1 MNFLERLAPPK
12 IGIDLGTANSLVYVP
27 GRGIVLNE
35 PSVVA
40 VSVNDRAVLAVGN
53 EARDM
58 VGRTPDSIVA
68 HRPLK
73 DGVIADYRV
82 TEAMIR
88 AFVDRV
94 SGSLRLRK
102 PEVMVSVPAGITST
116 ERRAVIQAT
125 MKAGA
130 RAAFV
135 VKEPVLAAIGAGVP
149 INSPAGNMI
158 VDIGGGT
165 TEVAIIS
172 LGGIVA
178 SESARV
184 GGDKID
190 AAIVAHIKNHHN
202 VAVGERTA
210 EEIKIAIGS
219 ALPQQHE
226 DVYEIRGRD
235 LATGLPKNIEVRTN
249 EITDAI
255 AGQLKEI
262 VQAVKSV
269 LRETP
274 PELAADVMDR
284 GMILSGGGAQLRHLD
299 QLLSEATG
307 VPAYVAE
314 EPTLCVAKG
323 TGIALE
329 NLEVYKRSI
338 MSKR

>member
-1 MNFLERLAPPK
+1 
-12 IGIDLGTANSLVYVP
+12 
-27 GRGIVLNE
+27 
-35 PSVVA
+35 
-40 VSVNDRAVLAVGN
+40 
-53 EARDM
+53 
-58 VGRTPDSIVA
+58 
-68 HRPLK
+68 LK

-82 TEAMIR
+82 TEAMLR

-190 AAIVAHIKNHHN
+190 AAIVAHIKNKHN
-202 VAVGERTA
+202 VAIGERTA
-210 EEIKIAIGS
+210 EEIKVAIGS

-235 LATGLPKNIEVRTN
+235 LATGLPRTVEVRTN

-314 EPTLCVAKG
+314 EPMLCVVKG
-323 TGIALE
+323 TGIALA